1 MSSKKY
7 HVWIRPVLL
16 SVNGLRT

>member
-7 HVWIRPVLL
+7 KFFN
-16 SVNGLRT
+16 S

>member
-7 HVWIRPVLL
+7 HKNR
-16 SVNGLRT
+16 

>member
-7 HVWIRPVLL
+7 KYWL
-16 SVNGLRT
+16 S